1 MQKVND
7 EYISDDDFKLNEND
21 DGEDL
26 AMLRKYEVN
35 KMKYFFAIVYCN
47 SIKTASRLI
56 EENQGLEFELTNI
69 KLNMSC
75 VDDELEF
82 PNKPKDIATEVPVN
96 YEFNSSNISRAL
108 NHSTVRLSWDQT
120 DKKR

>member
-1 MQKVND
+1 MQKVDD

-47 SIKTASRLI
+47 SIKAASRLI
-56 EENQGLEFELTNI
+56 EEN
-69 KLNMSC
+69 
-75 VDDELEF
+75 
-82 PNKPKDIATEVPVN
+82 
-96 YEFNSSNISRAL
+96 
-108 NHSTVRLSWDQT
+108 
-120 DKKR
+120 

>member
-1 MQKVND
+1 
-7 EYISDDDFKLNEND
+7 
-21 DGEDL
+21 
-26 AMLRKYEVN
+26 
-35 KMKYFFAIVYCN
+35 
-47 SIKTASRLI
+47 
-56 EENQGLEFELTNI
+56 
-69 KLNMSC
+69 MSC

-120 DKKR
+120 DKKRQNLLAKSYKAILKRKDGELGEGNEFDAYKGLIAGSSSESDEASAEGGEAEERE

>member
-1 MQKVND
+1 MQKVDD

-26 AMLRKYEVN
+26 AMLWKYEVN

-56 EENQGLEFELTNI
+56 EEN
-69 KLNMSC
+69 
-75 VDDELEF
+75 
-82 PNKPKDIATEVPVN
+82 
-96 YEFNSSNISRAL
+96 
-108 NHSTVRLSWDQT
+108 
-120 DKKR
+120 